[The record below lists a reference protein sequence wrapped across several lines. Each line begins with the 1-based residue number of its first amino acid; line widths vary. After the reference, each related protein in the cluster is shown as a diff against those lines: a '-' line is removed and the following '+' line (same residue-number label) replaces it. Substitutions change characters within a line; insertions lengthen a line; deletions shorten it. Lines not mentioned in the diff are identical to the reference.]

1 MVRPARRRTSPTSF
15 RSFEKT
21 TTVKGQ
27 AIASSQKSRK
37 WTPSVPTLTANT
49 FPVTHRVSPMCWA
62 GLVNRDAVGG
72 AGGRRGEEED
82 HKRDLNGNP
91 GEDRRARCRA
101 LPGRTDEGVRPY
113 TCIDDRC
120 IPEKPTVN
128 SRKQALRQS
137 VMRQDLFRGSFRN
150 GTNESAASCTLRPFA
165 ILKFPI
171 SRPHTAREMGPNR
184 VKVLLERFHGGWF
197 VVLHVEHRVKL
208 GDLKEIVDLLGEVQ
222 QLELAALV
230 LGGGECADQ
239 FADA

>member
-1 MVRPARRRTSPTSF
+1 MDAFGTDFDGEHFSGDTPGFADVLGRLGESGCSRRRGRSARRRGGS
-15 RSFEKT
+15 
-21 TTVKGQ
+21 Q
-27 AIASSQKSRK
+27 ARLERESWRGSKS
-37 WTPSVPTLTANT
+37 
-49 FPVTHRVSPMCWA
+49 
-62 GLVNRDAVGG
+62 
-72 AGGRRGEEED
+72 
-82 HKRDLNGNP
+82 
-91 GEDRRARCRA
+91 A
-101 LPGRTDEGVRPY
+101 LPGFVRPY